1 MSLSTDRIERA
12 RLESERAR
20 KRLASTMGALQQ
32 RLRPATLMTNAWEG
46 VREKGE
52 ALAEEAVQAVKDR
65 PIAFSG
71 VGAALLLFF
80 TREPLRRFVTSLLS
94 AKDEGGE
101 AEDDMITAH
110 LAAVD
115 EHYDLTAPTVKRTRH
130 EGANI

>member
-20 KRLASTMGALQQ
+20 KRLASTMGALQR

-52 ALAEEAVQAVKDR
+52 ALAEDAVQAVKDR
-65 PIAFSG
+65 PLAFSG
-71 VGAALLLFF
+71 IGAAILLFLA
-80 TREPLRRFVTSLLS
+80 REPVRRFVASLLP
-94 AKDEGGE
+94 AKDEGPE
-101 AEDDMITAH
+101 AENDMITAH
-110 LAAVD
+110 LAEVD

-130 EGANI
+130 KGATI

>member
-52 ALAEEAVQAVKDR
+52 ALAEDAVQAVKDR

-71 VGAALLLFF
+71 IGAAILIFF
-80 TREPLRRFVTSLLS
+80 AREPVRRFVASLLPG
-94 AKDEGGE
+94 KDEGPE
-101 AEDDMITAH
+101 AENDMITAH
-110 LAAVD
+110 LAEVD
-115 EHYDLTAPTVKRTRH
+115 EHYDLTAPTVKGTRH
-130 EGANI
+130 KGANI